1 MSFLGNGII
10 GSALGSMLG
19 GALDSFMSSDQLDT
33 MPLPSFY
40 FEVTFYSKDDP
51 KFTSAKV
58 GFGAPPPALGGLAA
72 VGANM
77 LSAATSMVTPNN
89 MLSPGDHDKNWT
101 KKAFIEVSGIELGID
116 SEQKTE
122 GGNSYPINLP
132 TKMKTQPAT
141 LKRLVRKKTIHDD
154 WDLWISESL
163 NAAAN
168 WDKALSLKIIQ
179 INVMYPNLSE
189 AGKNVIVASFELH
202 DAYPTKLSYGTL
214 SSSSE
219 ELLTQEIEIT
229 YGFLKV
235 I

>member
-1 MSFLGNGII
+1 MSFLGNGIV

-40 FEVTFYSKDDP
+40 FEVLSYTKDEA
-51 KFTSAKV
+51 FTSAEV
-58 GFGAPPPALGGLAA
+58 GFGASTSLSGLAA
-72 VGANM
+72 LGSNM
-77 LSAATSMVTPNN
+77 LSAATSMVAPNN
-89 MLSPGDHDKNWT
+89 TLNPGEHDDKWT
-101 KKAFIEVSGIELGID
+101 EKAFIEVSGIEIGID
-116 SEQKTE
+116 SEQKPE
-122 GGNSYPINLP
+122 GGNNYQINFP
-132 TKMKTQPAT
+132 TKMKTQPVT
-141 LKRLVRKKTIHDD
+141 LKRLVRKKTIHDK
-154 WDLWISESL
+154 WDLWIKESL
-163 NAAAN
+163 DAAAHWN
-168 WDKALSLKIIQ
+168 APLKPRIIQ

-189 AGKNVIVASFELH
+189 AGKNVIVASFELR

-229 YGFLKV
+229 YSSLKV